1 MSTSMIS
8 TSDYDCYVAID
19 GRRVPVYAA
28 SSCGGH
34 LHGYVESIAGS
45 AFTVHVLAKGR
56 QLNRDDRAIALD
68 VDGTRMAFQKAPR
81 DCRTSANAPDRVVSF
96 LGQRCSA
103 TSIKPF
109 YFADLSLTDDDRR
122 ANADENTL
130 RNLGTIALK
139 FYRVRIEGINSTP
152 RFATADT
159 AVVHEKA
166 KHRAHHQ
173 VKLGEA
179 RSATQKEHLRY
190 TWIDKRN
197 SPYLSISFSYLPRE
211 MLEAR
216 DLIPRNLTTLLEGS
230 ISSETPA
237 RSRAHPR
244 SITPETSRHSASLRD
259 VTASPSPPQ
268 PKSPSPQVKRPL
280 SSPTTVWPAIE
291 NEHTSEIID
300 ERQIS
305 PGQMLPPSI
314 PTRTPMLPR
323 SVNPDLPPRM
333 RTPLRVRQLVQPRS
347 EHLEPSV
354 VLPMAPPVAPSTPLT
369 SLKMENRNL
378 EIELERLKQARLRE
392 ELERMRS
399 SMMGQENRLG
409 ASEVSN
415 GDVDS
420 MKRSSV
426 KREREKDELGDDGRH
441 SSVESSQQYPAMR
454 SLKRRPFE
462 VIIVE

>member
-1 MSTSMIS
+1 MSTSMIQPTNWPATSREPS

-56 QLNRDDRAIALD
+56 QLNRDERAIALD
-68 VDGTRMAFQKAPR
+68 VDGNRMAFQKAPR

-103 TSIKPF
+103 TTIKPF

-122 ANADENTL
+122 ATHVDEHTL
-130 RNLGTIALK
+130 RSLGTIALK
-139 FYRVRIEGINSTP
+139 FYRVRIEGVNSAP

-190 TWIDKRN
+190 AWIDKRN

-216 DLIPRNLTTLLEGS
+216 DLMPRSIPSDTRGG
-230 ISSETPA
+230 
-237 RSRAHPR
+237 SRALPR
-244 SITPETSRHSASLRD
+244 LITPETCRHFASLRD
-259 VTASPSPPQ
+259 VSASPSPPQ
-268 PKSPSPQVKRPL
+268 PKSPSPQVK
-280 SSPTTVWPAIE
+280 
-291 NEHTSEIID
+291 
-300 ERQIS
+300 Q
-305 PGQMLPPSI
+305 
-314 PTRTPMLPR
+314 
-323 SVNPDLPPRM
+323 
-333 RTPLRVRQLVQPRS
+333 
-347 EHLEPSV
+347 
-354 VLPMAPPVAPSTPLT
+354 
-369 SLKMENRNL
+369 
-378 EIELERLKQARLRE
+378 
-392 ELERMRS
+392 
-399 SMMGQENRLG
+399 
-409 ASEVSN
+409 
-415 GDVDS
+415 
-420 MKRSSV
+420 
-426 KREREKDELGDDGRH
+426 
-441 SSVESSQQYPAMR
+441 
-454 SLKRRPFE
+454 
-462 VIIVE
+462 

>member
-1 MSTSMIS
+1 MKMNTTTDTHDHPNPFSNSS

-56 QLNRDDRAIALD
+56 QLNRDERAIALD

-103 TSIKPF
+103 TTIKPF

-122 ANADENTL
+122 ATHVDEHTL
-130 RNLGTIALK
+130 RSLGTIALK
-139 FYRVRIEGINSTP
+139 FYRVRIEGVNNNP

-190 TWIDKRN
+190 AWIDKRN

-216 DLIPRNLTTLLEGS
+216 DLMPRSIPS
-230 ISSETPA
+230 DTPG
-237 RSRAHPR
+237 RSRALPP

-259 VTASPSPPQ
+259 VSASPSPPQ
-268 PKSPSPQVKRPL
+268 PKSPSPQVK
-280 SSPTTVWPAIE
+280 
-291 NEHTSEIID
+291 
-300 ERQIS
+300 Q
-305 PGQMLPPSI
+305 
-314 PTRTPMLPR
+314 
-323 SVNPDLPPRM
+323 
-333 RTPLRVRQLVQPRS
+333 
-347 EHLEPSV
+347 
-354 VLPMAPPVAPSTPLT
+354 
-369 SLKMENRNL
+369 
-378 EIELERLKQARLRE
+378 
-392 ELERMRS
+392 
-399 SMMGQENRLG
+399 
-409 ASEVSN
+409 
-415 GDVDS
+415 
-420 MKRSSV
+420 
-426 KREREKDELGDDGRH
+426 
-441 SSVESSQQYPAMR
+441 
-454 SLKRRPFE
+454 
-462 VIIVE
+462 